1 MNYETPSTG
10 NILYYLMLLLPM
22 LIVCL
27 DEEVSFVSELGTTGE
42 GPEREESQA
51 VLSMTE
57 LQSSSSEGEMSS
69 DKGNG

>member
-1 MNYETPSTG
+1 MS
-10 NILYYLMLLLPM
+10 I
-22 LIVCL
+22 
-27 DEEVSFVSELGTTGE
+27 DEEVSFVSELGATGE
-42 GPEREESQA
+42 RPEREESQA

>member
-10 NILYYLMLLLPM
+10 NILYYLMLLSSM
-22 LIVCL
+22 LIICL
-27 DEEVSFVSELGTTGE
+27 DEEVSFVSALGTTGE